1 MTVYEFL
8 KQAPPD
14 IAALE
19 IGRII
24 LGLLG
29 ALGVAKL
36 TPEDALTWGVKC
48 TAGAMT
54 CLQSE
59 FQSKYY
65 QKELSKIIA
74 MEAKAMVRRS
84 KEKEDADGQ
93 QDHASAG
100 QSDGDAAV

>member
-8 KQAPPD
+8 KKAPPD

-29 ALGVAKL
+29 ALGVAKQ
-36 TPEDALTWGVKC
+36 TPEDDLAWGVKC

-54 CLQSE
+54 CLQSD
-59 FQSKYY
+59 FQSQYY
-65 QKELSKIIA
+65 QEELSKIIA
-74 MEAKAMVRRS
+74 MEAKAMVRRTEE
-84 KEKEDADGQ
+84 KMAEEKEVGAND
-93 QDHASAG
+93 
-100 QSDGDAAV
+100 